1 MVFSMITSSPP
12 TRTLR
17 AFTLIELLTVIAI
30 IGILAAILIP
40 VVGKVRDSARLTQT
54 TSNMRQVGASIALYT
69 LDNGDFLPARNTTNS
84 GNPGGLQPSVHTWF
98 RILAPTHSGS
108 GSWDDPGSR
117 LGAHI
122 APYGDVTGPIG
133 SERPLEILR
142 DPLWQNA
149 AAANG
154 ANTDQYWMAPPFVLN
169 PILRRNHH
177 QGLPGDISPFGKDGA
192 AAALRGSVSYTQLMN
207 MLDSPSRVWAMIQ
220 CDRGLIADS
229 QGDLTN
235 GMVHALAPAQP
246 VGGSS
251 RIALMFDW
259 SVQRVPVGTDLRKP
273 L

>member
-1 MVFSMITSSPP
+1 MITSSFP
-12 TRTLR
+12 TRPLR

-40 VVGKVRDSARLTQT
+40 VVGKVRDSARLAQT
-54 TSNMRQVGASIALYT
+54 ISNMRQVGAAIALYT
-69 LDNGDFLPARNTTNS
+69 LDNGDHLPARNNTTS

-98 RILAPTHSGS
+98 RVISANHSGS
-108 GSWDDPGSR
+108 GGWDDPGSR

-122 APYGDVTGPIG
+122 ARYADVTGPVG
-133 SERPLEILR
+133 SERPLDILR
-142 DPLWQNA
+142 DPLWQTA
-149 AAANG
+149 AAGNG

-169 PILRRNHH
+169 PVLRRNHH

-192 AAALRGSVSYTQLMN
+192 AAALRGGVSYTQLMN
-207 MLDSPSRVWAMIQ
+207 LVDSPSRVWAMIQ
-220 CDRGLIADS
+220 SDRELIVDS

-235 GMVHALAPAQP
+235 GMVHAQAPVQP

-259 SVQRVPVGTDLRKP
+259 SVQRIPVGTDLRKP